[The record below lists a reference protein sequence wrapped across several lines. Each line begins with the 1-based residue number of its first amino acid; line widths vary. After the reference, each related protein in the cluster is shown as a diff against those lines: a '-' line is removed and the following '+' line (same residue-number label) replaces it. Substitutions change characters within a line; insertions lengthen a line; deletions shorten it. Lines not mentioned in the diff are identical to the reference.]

1 MPARLLAEWMAFYTI
16 EPFGPPAEFIRAG
29 IVASQIYN
37 VNRTKESQPV
47 AKAADYLPKEMTA
60 EPMLDDEAL
69 GERNA
74 QALLAARD
82 AQERRRG
89 Q

>member
-16 EPFGPPAEFIRAG
+16 EPFGPPAEFIRSG
-29 IVASQIYN
+29 IVASQIFN

-47 AKAADYLPKEMTA
+47 AKAADYLPSEMTA
-60 EPMLDDEAL
+60 ELPVDNETL
-69 GERNA
+69 GERNT
-74 QALLAARD
+74 QALEAARD